1 MTAARERLLIE
12 HPSSF
17 LRLRH
22 ERIRRVSPPPP
33 NPQVAGDTKRAAAVR
48 FICRYVLPPEGNP
61 LLRSMVQLRIQSGLH
76 GRQHRTAM
84 ALSLLYRVFAV
95 AVLLLWAGIAG
106 GSTTSAE
113 QGAALLKEARERQTA
128 GGVFD
133 AIVLYRVLI
142 ETAASEELKN
152 AARADLADLASR
164 LRARNLDALAG
175 ELNDYLS
182 KSSPTNADPLGAF
195 PQRGPSESTALFD
208 GAARGTLAAPSSQLT
223 ADQQRWR
230 SLLGGAVAQ
239 VASNVSAGVVGRPNR
254 DVLMHGVL
262 DGLTG
267 IDTAK
272 TRRAVDALRSNDQA
286 AAISALSELL
296 EKGADGSTGAEFGPS
311 SPSAQ
316 SSGACRRNLAHIAGS
331 LPRYDLPQ
339 LTQLREQILR
349 EDIPAAM
356 QKARSQG
363 LTPHQAAAQTLAAA
377 RNSDAERRKAT
388 ACIVQFSDN
397 PQAVIQALETGRYRF
412 GSPGVLDSGQTTR
425 PIHQSCA
432 SMYVTLYYAATA
444 TKELAV
450 QMACHAAQV
459 RP

>member
-1 MTAARERLLIE
+1 MA
-12 HPSSF
+12 P
-17 LRLRH
+17 
-22 ERIRRVSPPPP
+22 
-33 NPQVAGDTKRAAAVR
+33 K
-48 FICRYVLPPEGNP
+48 
-61 LLRSMVQLRIQSGLH
+61 LLRWKMQLRKHAGTRGSQRSV
-76 GRQHRTAM
+76 AM
-84 ALSLLYRVFAV
+84 ALDLSSRVLVVAALLW
-95 AVLLLWAGIAG
+95 WAGIVES
-106 GSTTSAE
+106 STPPTE
-113 QGAALLKEARERQTA
+113 QSAALLKEARERQAA
-128 GGVFD
+128 GGLFD
-133 AIVLYRVLI
+133 AMVLYRVLI
-142 ETAASEELKN
+142 ESSASEDIRV
-152 AARADLADLASR
+152 AARADLADIAR
-164 LRARNLDALAG
+164 KLRDRNLGALAG
-175 ELNDYLS
+175 ELTDYLNQHS
-182 KSSPTNADPLGAF
+182 APKADPIAAF
-195 PQRGPSESTALFD
+195 PQRGPSESAALFD

-267 IDTAK
+267 IDTAS

-286 AAISALSELL
+286 AAINALSELL
-296 EKGADGSTGAEFGPS
+296 EKGAEGPAGTEFGT
-311 SPSAQ
+311 SAA
-316 SSGACRRNLAHIAGS
+316 SSGGCRRNLTHIAGQ

-339 LTQLREQILR
+339 LIQLREQILQ

-356 QKARSQG
+356 QKARAQG

-397 PQAVIQALETGRYRF
+397 PQAVISALETGRYRF
-412 GSPGVLDSGQTTR
+412 GSPGVLDNGQTTR

-432 SMYVTLYYAATA
+432 SMYVTLHYAATA

-450 QMACHAAQV
+450 QMACHAAQA